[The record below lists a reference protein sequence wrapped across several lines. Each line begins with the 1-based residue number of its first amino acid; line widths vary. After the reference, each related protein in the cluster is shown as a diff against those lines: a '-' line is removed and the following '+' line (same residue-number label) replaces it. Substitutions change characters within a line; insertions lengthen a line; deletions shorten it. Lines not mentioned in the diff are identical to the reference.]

1 MHEKPAA
8 APRRAARLFDD
19 FTVDSADSEQ
29 DSWLLT
35 YLDTMTLLLVMLV
48 VLLAFS
54 DRIGGSGSSK
64 DAPLPFS
71 GFQGKVVE
79 LRPQL
84 ALPIQVK
91 PEAAPAPDELAE
103 LARELVGDDVEVL
116 VEKGRVSFRVRNEIL
131 FPSGRATLTEQGEGV
146 LKRLAEVIG
155 ASPHDVAVE
164 GHTDDVPIRTLR
176 FPSNWELSTARATS
190 VVRTLVD
197 AGVAPTRL
205 RATGYAETRPLQPND
220 SEQGR
225 AANRRVELI
234 LESRAP

>member
-1 MHEKPAA
+1 MPCVRAFARGTGMHEKPATA
-8 APRRAARLFDD
+8 ARRPARLFDD

-54 DRIGGSGSSK
+54 DRIGGSRQG
-64 DAPLPFS
+64 APLPFS

-84 ALPIQVK
+84 ALPVQVK

-116 VEKGRVSFRVRNEIL
+116 V
-131 FPSGRATLTEQGEGV
+131 
-146 LKRLAEVIG
+146 
-155 ASPHDVAVE
+155 
-164 GHTDDVPIRTLR
+164 
-176 FPSNWELSTARATS
+176 
-190 VVRTLVD
+190 
-197 AGVAPTRL
+197 
-205 RATGYAETRPLQPND
+205 
-220 SEQGR
+220 
-225 AANRRVELI
+225 
-234 LESRAP
+234 

>member
-1 MHEKPAA
+1 MHDEQPA
-8 APRRAARLFDD
+8 PSVRRSGRLFDD
-19 FTVDSADSEQ
+19 FTVDSAENEQ

-54 DRIGGSGSSK
+54 DRVGGDSK
-64 DAPLPFS
+64 AEPLPFS
-71 GFQGKVVE
+71 GFQTNAVE

-84 ALPIQVK
+84 RQEPADAQLQA
-91 PEAAPAPDELAE
+91 EAETDPLVE
-103 LARELVGDDVEVL
+103 LARKLVGDDVEVL
-116 VEKGRVSFRVRNEIL
+116 VDKGRVSFRVSNEIL
-131 FPSGRATLTEQGEGV
+131 FPSGQATLTEQGGAV
-146 LKRLAEVIG
+146 LSRLAEVIS

-164 GHTDDVPIRTLR
+164 GHTDDVPIQTLR

-190 VVRTLVD
+190 VVRSLMA

-205 RATGYAETRPLQPND
+205 RAAGYAETRPLQSNQTA
-220 SEQGR
+220 EGR

-234 LESRAP
+234 LESRPG